1 MKQFTQSL
9 LFTLAL
15 LVSSANIFAQTYHE
29 GNWYSFYQGEF
40 ELATTLTSF
49 SGVQQDFTVFA
60 PTNGNLQFDYIYVIW
75 GSGLGGLSKVQ
86 NTHIYESADGGAN
99 KTKMAIVEG
108 TDTKNT
114 MSSEVVLSSNINY
127 IQFDRPVGNTN
138 TVKYTNVRL
147 PLAYHILFN
156 EGEYGT
162 NTSSMSFEEKPLFQV
177 SEPQTIQL
185 RSFYAAGDITITCQ
199 HPDVFRIGSSD
210 NTSATTWTV
219 GPNACASQNGQDGA
233 MAAGEVL
240 GDIDMYNLTIYFC
253 PQHAI
258 DYTDTI
264 VISDGISSATIA
276 VSGKG
281 LPLGQTINWPFT
293 NTQMTVDETITLNA
307 TASSGLEVTYTITEG
322 QDVVAIEGN
331 NLVAKKAGTATIT
344 ATQAGNTDYLAAEP
358 VAQTITVE
366 KATPVITELPTIA
379 PVTYGT
385 TLAEA
390 LVLNGGKAS
399 VEGTFNITK
408 PTADE
413 LTQVWD
419 AGEYTV
425 NITFMP
431 TLAEAYNAVE
441 ATVTL
446 TITQATQSIAW
457 TLDATTLLVNATI
470 PLNATASSGL
480 EVTYTITEGQDVV
493 AIEGNNIMAKKAGT
507 ATITATQA
515 GNNNYLAA
523 EPVAHTITV
532 EKATPLI
539 TELPTIAPVTYG
551 TTLAEALVL
560 NGGKASVEGT
570 FNITKPT
577 ADELTQVWDAG
588 QYTIN
593 IVFTPA
599 LADAYNAVEA
609 TTKLLIEQ
617 ATQTIAWTIDTNTLL
632 VNETLPLNA
641 TASSGLEVTYTI
653 TEGQDVIA
661 IEGNNLVAKKAGTA
675 TITALQ
681 TGNNNYLAA
690 ESITY
695 TIIVEKATQTITWII
710 DATTLLVN
718 ETLPL
723 NATASS
729 GLEVTY
735 TITEGQD
742 VVAIEGNNLVAKK
755 AGTATITASQ
765 AGNTDYLAAESV
777 AHTITVEKATPQI
790 TELPTIAPV
799 TYGTTLAEALILNGG
814 KASVDG
820 TFAIAIPSHEDYLQ
834 QVWDAGKHTI
844 GIIFYPTQEEAYHSI
859 DTTIVLLIE
868 QAAQTI
874 TWTLD
879 STNLFVN
886 DTLILTA
893 AASSELEITY
903 EVSGDEGVVTIEDN
917 LLIAIQTG
925 TITITASQTGNNN
938 YLAAE
943 SVAYTLTIED
953 MPSAIIDIHINS
965 HHTKKIIHG
974 EKIYILHNGVYY
986 DILGNTIK

>member
-1 MKQFTQSL
+1 MKQLTTSL
-9 LFTLAL
+9 FFTLAFI
-15 LVSSANIFAQTYHE
+15 VSGANMFAQTYHE
-29 GNWYSFYQGEF
+29 GNWYSLYQSEF
-40 ELATTLTSF
+40 SLETKVTSWT
-49 SGVQQDFTVFA
+49 GVQQDFTVFA

-99 KTKMAIVEG
+99 KTKMATVEG

-219 GPNACASQNGQDGA
+219 GPNACASQNGQDSA
-233 MAAGEVL
+233 MAVGEVL

-264 VISDGISSATIA
+264 VISDGNTTATIA

-281 LPLGQTINWPFT
+281 LPIEQTITWEL
-293 NTQMTVDETITLNA
+293 NTTTLVVDNTLPLNA

-322 QDVVAIEGN
+322 QDIIAIEGN

-344 ATQAGNTDYLAAEP
+344 ASQAGNTDYLAAEP

-446 TITQATQSIAW
+446 TITQATQAINW
-457 TLDATTLLVNATI
+457 TLDATNLLVNATL

-493 AIEGNNIMAKKAGT
+493 AIEGNNIIAKKAGT
-507 ATITATQA
+507 TTITASQV

-523 EPVAHTITV
+523 EPVAQTITV
-532 EKATPLI
+532 DKATPVI

-560 NGGKASVEGT
+560 NGGQASVEGT
-570 FNITKPT
+570 FAITKPT
-577 ADELTQVWDAG
+577 AEEMTQVWDAG

-690 ESITY
+690 ESITH
-695 TIIVEKATQTITWII
+695 TITVEKATQTITWII

-893 AASSELEITY
+893 TASSELEITY
-903 EVSGDEGVVTIEDN
+903 EVTGDEGVVTIEDN

>member
-29 GNWYSFYQGEF
+29 GNWYSLYQSEF
-40 ELATTLTSF
+40 EIATTLTSF

-75 GSGLGGLSKVQ
+75 GGGLGSLSKVQ

-114 MSSEVVLSSNINY
+114 MSADVALSSNINY

-162 NTSSMSFEEKPLFQV
+162 NTGSMSFEEKPLFQV

-331 NLVAKKAGTATIT
+331 NIVAKKAGTATIT
-344 ATQAGNTDYLAAEP
+344 ASQAGNTDYLAAEP
-358 VAQTITVE
+358 VAHTITVE
-366 KATPVITELPTIA
+366 KDTPLITELPTIA

-419 AGEYTV
+419 AGEYTI
-425 NITFMP
+425 NITFTP

-446 TITQATQSIAW
+446 TITQATQDIKW
-457 TLDATTLLVNATI
+457 TLDATSLFVNATL
-470 PLNATASSGL
+470 PLNATTSSGL

-493 AIEGNNIMAKKAGT
+493 AIEGNNIVAKKAGT
-507 ATITATQA
+507 ATITASQA

-570 FNITKPT
+570 FAITKPT
-577 ADELTQVWDAG
+577 AEEMTQVWDAG

-653 TEGQDVIA
+653 TEGQDVVA

-765 AGNTDYLAAESV
+765 AGNTDYLVAESV

-903 EVSGDEGVVTIEDN
+903 EVTGDEGVVTIEDN

>member
-1 MKQFTQSL
+1 MKQLTTSL
-9 LFTLAL
+9 FFTLAFI
-15 LVSSANIFAQTYHE
+15 VSGANMFAQTYHE
-29 GNWYSFYQGEF
+29 GNWYSLYQSEF
-40 ELATTLTSF
+40 SLETKVTSWT
-49 SGVQQDFTVFA
+49 GVQQDFTVFA
-60 PTNGNLQFDYIYVIW
+60 PTNGNLQFDYLYVIW
-75 GSGLGGLSKVQ
+75 GGGLGNLSKVQ

-99 KTKMAIVEG
+99 KTKMATVEG

-219 GPNACASQNGQDGA
+219 GPNACASQNGQDSA
-233 MAAGEVL
+233 MAVGEVL

-344 ATQAGNTDYLAAEP
+344 ASQAGNTDYLAAES
-358 VAQTITVE
+358 VAHTITVE
-366 KATPVITELPTIA
+366 KATPQITELPTIA

-399 VEGTFNITK
+399 VEGTFAITK
-408 PTADE
+408 PTAE
-413 LTQVWD
+413 
-419 AGEYTV
+419 E
-425 NITFMP
+425 M
-431 TLAEAYNAVE
+431 
-441 ATVTL
+441 
-446 TITQATQSIAW
+446 
-457 TLDATTLLVNATI
+457 
-470 PLNATASSGL
+470 
-480 EVTYTITEGQDVV
+480 
-493 AIEGNNIMAKKAGT
+493 
-507 ATITATQA
+507 
-515 GNNNYLAA
+515 
-523 EPVAHTITV
+523 
-532 EKATPLI
+532 
-539 TELPTIAPVTYG
+539 
-551 TTLAEALVL
+551 
-560 NGGKASVEGT
+560 
-570 FNITKPT
+570 
-577 ADELTQVWDAG
+577 TQVWDAG

-593 IVFTPA
+593 IVFSPTM
-599 LADAYNAVEA
+599 ADAYNIVEA
-609 TTKLLIEQ
+609 TTTLLIEQ
-617 ATQTIAWTIDTNTLL
+617 ATQSIAWTIDTNTLL

-653 TEGQDVIA
+653 TEGQDVVA
-661 IEGNNLVAKKAGTA
+661 IEGNNIIAKKAGTT
-675 TITALQ
+675 TITASQ
-681 TGNNNYLAA
+681 VGNNNYLAA
-690 ESITY
+690 ET
-695 TIIVEKATQTITWII
+695 
-710 DATTLLVN
+710 
-718 ETLPL
+718 
-723 NATASS
+723 
-729 GLEVTY
+729 
-735 TITEGQD
+735 
-742 VVAIEGNNLVAKK
+742 
-755 AGTATITASQ
+755 
-765 AGNTDYLAAESV
+765 V

-903 EVSGDEGVVTIEDN
+903 EVTGDEGVVTIEDN

-974 EKIYILHNGVYY
+974 GKIYILHNGVYY

>member
-29 GNWYSFYQGEF
+29 GNWYSLYQGEF
-40 ELATTLTSF
+40 ELATTTS
-49 SGVQQDFTVFA
+49 SWGGEQQDFTVFA

-75 GSGLGGLSKVQ
+75 GSGLGGMSKVQ
-86 NTHIYESADGGAN
+86 KTHIYESADGGAN

-114 MSSEVVLSSNINY
+114 MSAEVALSSNINY
-127 IQFDRPVGNTN
+127 IRFDRPVGNTN
-138 TVKYTNVRL
+138 TVKYTNMRL

-162 NTSSMSFEEKPLFQV
+162 NTGSMSFEEKPLFQV

-199 HPDVFRIGSSD
+199 HPDVFRIGSPD
-210 NTSATTWTV
+210 NTSAITWAV
-219 GPNACASQNGQDGA
+219 GPNACASQNGQDSA
-233 MAAGEVL
+233 MAVGEVL

-281 LPLGQTINWPFT
+281 LPISQSINWPFT

-358 VAQTITVE
+358 IAQTITVE

-446 TITQATQSIAW
+446 TITQATQAINW

-493 AIEGNNIMAKKAGT
+493 AIEGNNIVAKKAGT
-507 ATITATQA
+507 TTITASQV

-523 EPVAHTITV
+523 ETVAHTITV
-532 EKATPLI
+532 EKATPQI

-570 FNITKPT
+570 FAITKPT
-577 ADELTQVWDAG
+577 AEEMTQVWDAG

-609 TTKLLIEQ
+609 TTTLLIEQ

-641 TASSGLEVTYTI
+641 TASSGLDVTYTI

-695 TIIVEKATQTITWII
+695 TITVEKATQTITWII

-799 TYGTTLAEALILNGG
+799 TYGTTLEEALVLNGG

-903 EVSGDEGVVTIEDN
+903 KVTGDEGVVTIEDN

>member
-1 MKQFTQSL
+1 MKQLTTSL
-9 LFTLAL
+9 FFTLAFI
-15 LVSSANIFAQTYHE
+15 VSGANMFAQTYHE
-29 GNWYSFYQGEF
+29 GNWYSLYQSEF
-40 ELATTLTSF
+40 SLETKVTSWT
-49 SGVQQDFTVFA
+49 GVQQDFTVFA
-60 PTNGNLQFDYIYVIW
+60 PTNGNLQFDYLYVIW
-75 GSGLGGLSKVQ
+75 GGGLGNLSKVQ

-99 KTKMAIVEG
+99 KTKMATVEG

-177 SEPQTIQL
+177 SEPQTIPL
-185 RSFYAAGDITITCQ
+185 RSFHAAGDITITCQ
-199 HPDVFRIGSSD
+199 HPDVFRIGSPD
-210 NTSATTWTV
+210 NTSATTWAV
-219 GPNACASQNGQDGA
+219 GPNACASQNGQDSA
-233 MAAGEVL
+233 MAVGEVL

-281 LPLGQTINWPFT
+281 LPISQSINWTLT

-344 ATQAGNTDYLAAEP
+344 ASQAGNTDYLAAEP

-446 TITQATQSIAW
+446 TITQATQAINW
-457 TLDATTLLVNATI
+457 TLDATNLLVNA
-470 PLNATASSGL
+470 
-480 EVTYTITEGQDVV
+480 
-493 AIEGNNIMAKKAGT
+493 
-507 ATITATQA
+507 
-515 GNNNYLAA
+515 
-523 EPVAHTITV
+523 
-532 EKATPLI
+532 
-539 TELPTIAPVTYG
+539 
-551 TTLAEALVL
+551 
-560 NGGKASVEGT
+560 
-570 FNITKPT
+570 
-577 ADELTQVWDAG
+577 
-588 QYTIN
+588 
-593 IVFTPA
+593 
-599 LADAYNAVEA
+599 
-609 TTKLLIEQ
+609 
-617 ATQTIAWTIDTNTLL
+617 
-632 VNETLPLNA
+632 
-641 TASSGLEVTYTI
+641 
-653 TEGQDVIA
+653 
-661 IEGNNLVAKKAGTA
+661 
-675 TITALQ
+675 
-681 TGNNNYLAA
+681 
-690 ESITY
+690 
-695 TIIVEKATQTITWII
+695 
-710 DATTLLVN
+710 
-718 ETLPL
+718 TLPL

-742 VVAIEGNNLVAKK
+742 VVAIEGNNIIAKK
-755 AGTATITASQ
+755 AGTTTITASQ
-765 AGNTDYLAAESV
+765 VGNNNYLAAETV

-790 TELPTIAPV
+790 TELPTIAPI
-799 TYGTTLAEALILNGG
+799 TYGTTLEEALVLNGG

-903 EVSGDEGVVTIEDN
+903 EVTGDEGVVTIEDN

>member
-49 SGVQQDFTVFA
+49 SGVQQDYTVFA

-162 NTSSMSFEEKPLFQV
+162 NTCSMSFEEKPLFQG

-199 HPDVFRIGSSD
+199 HPDVFRIGSPD
-210 NTSATTWTV
+210 NTSAITWAV
-219 GPNACASQNGQDGA
+219 GPNACASQNGQDST

-240 GDIDMYNLTIYFC
+240 GDIDMYSLTIYFC

-281 LPLGQTINWPFT
+281 LPISQSINWPFT

-358 VAQTITVE
+358 VAQTITVD

-419 AGEYTV
+419 AGEYTI

-431 TLAEAYNAVE
+431 TLADAYNAVE

-446 TITQATQSIAW
+446 TITQAKQAINW
-457 TLDATTLLVNATI
+457 TLDATNLLVNATL

-493 AIEGNNIMAKKAGT
+493 AIEGNNIIAKKAGT
-507 ATITATQA
+507 TTITASQV

-523 EPVAHTITV
+523 ETVAHTITV
-532 EKATPLI
+532 EKATPQI

-570 FNITKPT
+570 FAITKPT
-577 ADELTQVWDAG
+577 AEEMTQVWDAG

-690 ESITY
+690 ESITH
-695 TIIVEKATQTITWII
+695 TITVEKATQTITWII

-903 EVSGDEGVVTIEDN
+903 EVTGDEGVVTIEDN

>member
-29 GNWYSFYQGEF
+29 GNWYSLYQGEF
-40 ELATTLTSF
+40 ELATTTS
-49 SGVQQDFTVFA
+49 SWGGEQQDFTVFA

-75 GSGLGGLSKVQ
+75 GGGLGSLSKVQ

-114 MSSEVVLSSNINY
+114 MSAEVALSSNINY
-127 IQFDRPVGNTN
+127 IRFDRPVGNTN
-138 TVKYTNVRL
+138 TVKYTNMRL

-162 NTSSMSFEEKPLFQV
+162 NTGSMSFEEKPLFQV

-307 TASSGLEVTYTITEG
+307 TASSGLEVTYTITEE

-331 NLVAKKAGTATIT
+331 NIVAKKAGTATIT

-358 VAQTITVE
+358 VAHTITVD

-419 AGEYTV
+419 AGEYTI
-425 NITFMP
+425 NITFSP
-431 TLAEAYNAVE
+431 TLTDAYNTVE
-441 ATVTL
+441 ATATL
-446 TITQATQSIAW
+446 TITQATQAINW
-457 TLDATTLLVNATI
+457 TLDATSLFVNATL

-493 AIEGNNIMAKKAGT
+493 AIEGNNLVAKKAGT
-507 ATITATQA
+507 ATITASQA

-523 EPVAHTITV
+523 EPVVHTITV

-570 FNITKPT
+570 FAITKPT
-577 ADELTQVWDAG
+577 AEEMTQVWDAG

-690 ESITY
+690 ES
-695 TIIVEKATQTITWII
+695 
-710 DATTLLVN
+710 
-718 ETLPL
+718 
-723 NATASS
+723 
-729 GLEVTY
+729 
-735 TITEGQD
+735 
-742 VVAIEGNNLVAKK
+742 
-755 AGTATITASQ
+755 
-765 AGNTDYLAAESV
+765 
-777 AHTITVEKATPQI
+777 
-790 TELPTIAPV
+790 
-799 TYGTTLAEALILNGG
+799 
-814 KASVDG
+814 
-820 TFAIAIPSHEDYLQ
+820 
-834 QVWDAGKHTI
+834 
-844 GIIFYPTQEEAYHSI
+844 
-859 DTTIVLLIE
+859 
-868 QAAQTI
+868 
-874 TWTLD
+874 
-879 STNLFVN
+879 
-886 DTLILTA
+886 
-893 AASSELEITY
+893 
-903 EVSGDEGVVTIEDN
+903 
-917 LLIAIQTG
+917 
-925 TITITASQTGNNN
+925 
-938 YLAAE
+938 
-943 SVAYTLTIED
+943 VAYTLTIED

>member
-1 MKQFTQSL
+1 MKQLTTSL
-9 LFTLAL
+9 FFTLAFI
-15 LVSSANIFAQTYHE
+15 VSGANIFAQTYHE
-29 GNWYSFYQGEF
+29 GNWYSLYQSEF
-40 ELATTLTSF
+40 SLETKVTSWT
-49 SGVQQDFTVFA
+49 GVQQDFTVFA

-99 KTKMAIVEG
+99 KTKMATVEG

-219 GPNACASQNGQDGA
+219 GPNACASQNGQDSA
-233 MAAGEVL
+233 MAVGEVL

-331 NLVAKKAGTATIT
+331 NI
-344 ATQAGNTDYLAAEP
+344 
-358 VAQTITVE
+358 
-366 KATPVITELPTIA
+366 
-379 PVTYGT
+379 
-385 TLAEA
+385 
-390 LVLNGGKAS
+390 
-399 VEGTFNITK
+399 
-408 PTADE
+408 
-413 LTQVWD
+413 
-419 AGEYTV
+419 
-425 NITFMP
+425 
-431 TLAEAYNAVE
+431 
-441 ATVTL
+441 
-446 TITQATQSIAW
+446 
-457 TLDATTLLVNATI
+457 
-470 PLNATASSGL
+470 
-480 EVTYTITEGQDVV
+480 
-493 AIEGNNIMAKKAGT
+493 
-507 ATITATQA
+507 
-515 GNNNYLAA
+515 
-523 EPVAHTITV
+523 
-532 EKATPLI
+532 
-539 TELPTIAPVTYG
+539 
-551 TTLAEALVL
+551 
-560 NGGKASVEGT
+560 
-570 FNITKPT
+570 
-577 ADELTQVWDAG
+577 
-588 QYTIN
+588 
-593 IVFTPA
+593 
-599 LADAYNAVEA
+599 
-609 TTKLLIEQ
+609 
-617 ATQTIAWTIDTNTLL
+617 
-632 VNETLPLNA
+632 
-641 TASSGLEVTYTI
+641 
-653 TEGQDVIA
+653 
-661 IEGNNLVAKKAGTA
+661 
-675 TITALQ
+675 
-681 TGNNNYLAA
+681 
-690 ESITY
+690 
-695 TIIVEKATQTITWII
+695 
-710 DATTLLVN
+710 
-718 ETLPL
+718 
-723 NATASS
+723 
-729 GLEVTY
+729 
-735 TITEGQD
+735 
-742 VVAIEGNNLVAKK
+742 VAKK

-765 AGNTDYLAAESV
+765 AGNNNYLAAETV

-799 TYGTTLAEALILNGG
+799 TYGTTLEEALVLNGG

-903 EVSGDEGVVTIEDN
+903 EVTGDEGVVTIEDN

>member
-40 ELATTLTSF
+40 ELATTTS
-49 SGVQQDFTVFA
+49 SWGGEQQDFTVFA

-75 GSGLGGLSKVQ
+75 GGVLGGLSKVQ

-114 MSSEVVLSSNINY
+114 MSAEVALSSNINY
-127 IQFDRPVGNTN
+127 IRFDRPVGNTN
-138 TVKYTNVRL
+138 TVKYTNMRL

-162 NTSSMSFEEKPLFQV
+162 NTGSMSFEEKPLFQV

-199 HPDVFRIGSSD
+199 HPDVFRIGSPD
-210 NTSATTWTV
+210 NTSATTWTI
-219 GPNACASQNGQDGA
+219 GPNACASQNGQDSA
-233 MAAGEVL
+233 MAIGELL
-240 GDIDMYNLTIYFC
+240 GDIDMYSLTIYFC

-281 LPLGQTINWPFT
+281 LPISQSINWPFT

-446 TITQATQSIAW
+446 TITQATQAINW
-457 TLDATTLLVNATI
+457 TLDATNLLVNA
-470 PLNATASSGL
+470 
-480 EVTYTITEGQDVV
+480 
-493 AIEGNNIMAKKAGT
+493 
-507 ATITATQA
+507 
-515 GNNNYLAA
+515 
-523 EPVAHTITV
+523 
-532 EKATPLI
+532 
-539 TELPTIAPVTYG
+539 
-551 TTLAEALVL
+551 
-560 NGGKASVEGT
+560 
-570 FNITKPT
+570 
-577 ADELTQVWDAG
+577 
-588 QYTIN
+588 
-593 IVFTPA
+593 
-599 LADAYNAVEA
+599 
-609 TTKLLIEQ
+609 
-617 ATQTIAWTIDTNTLL
+617 
-632 VNETLPLNA
+632 
-641 TASSGLEVTYTI
+641 
-653 TEGQDVIA
+653 
-661 IEGNNLVAKKAGTA
+661 
-675 TITALQ
+675 
-681 TGNNNYLAA
+681 
-690 ESITY
+690 
-695 TIIVEKATQTITWII
+695 
-710 DATTLLVN
+710 
-718 ETLPL
+718 TLPL

-742 VVAIEGNNLVAKK
+742 VVAIEGNNIIAKK
-755 AGTATITASQ
+755 AGTTTITASQ
-765 AGNTDYLAAESV
+765 VGNNNYLAAETV

-799 TYGTTLAEALILNGG
+799 TYGTTLAEALVLNGG

-903 EVSGDEGVVTIEDN
+903 EVTGDEGVVTIEDN